1 LHAWLKERFL
11 TFYQRHG
18 EFIFGTRLRRISEKF
33 LADVSKIYK
42 TLDIPFETGWYPI
55 FFLLNKRGRLS
66 ITEIAKDL
74 EITHSAVSQM
84 VGTLEI
90 NNLVCLLNDKNDKR
104 RRLITFSEKG
114 RKLMDTLTPIWKTI
128 RREME
133 ILMAERDNSAY
144 LLVALDEL
152 EESFEKTSV
161 YDRVMNAL
169 KNSNPAISK

>member
-1 LHAWLKERFL
+1 LKERFL
-11 TFYQRHG
+11 TFYKRHG
-18 EFIFGTRLRRISEKF
+18 ELIFGTRLRRISEKF

-42 TLDIPFETGWYPI
+42 TLNIPFETGWYPI

-84 VGTLEI
+84 VGTLEM

-114 RKLMDTLTPIWKTI
+114 RKLMGTLTPIWKTI

-133 ILMAERDNSAY
+133 ILMAERANSAY
-144 LLVALDEL
+144 LLAALDEL